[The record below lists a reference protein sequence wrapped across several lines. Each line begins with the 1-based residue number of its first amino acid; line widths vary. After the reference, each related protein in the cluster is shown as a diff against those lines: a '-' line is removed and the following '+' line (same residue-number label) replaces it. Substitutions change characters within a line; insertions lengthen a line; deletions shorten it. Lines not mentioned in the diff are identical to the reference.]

1 VSVAPVLEIR
11 NLSVSY
17 GAIRAV
23 SELSL
28 ELHADEVVTLIGA
41 NGAGKST
48 TLRAAMG
55 LCRAHAGE
63 ILLFGERIDG
73 WPTHRIVDAGLVLVP
88 EGRMIFPQ
96 LTVAENLEIG
106 AFRRK
111 DRGGLAGEL
120 ETVFT
125 LFPRLKERFQQI
137 GGTLSGGEQQ
147 MLAIGRALMT
157 KPKVLMLDEPSL
169 GLAPLVVRSI
179 FDAIETIHAAGT
191 SILLV
196 EQNAHAALAH
206 SRRAYVLETG
216 RILMSGDSKELA
228 ADPRVREAY
237 LGEG

>member
-1 VSVAPVLEIR
+1 MSTPVLEIR
-11 NLSVSY
+11 DLSVSY

-28 ELHADEVVTLIGA
+28 VLNPGEVVTLIGA

-55 LCRAHAGE
+55 LCRAQAGE
-63 ILLFGERIDG
+63 IRLFGERIDG
-73 WPTHRIVDAGLVLVP
+73 WSTHKVVDAGLVLVP

-96 LTVAENLEIG
+96 LTVAENLDIG
-106 AFRRK
+106 AYRRK
-111 DRGGLAGEL
+111 DRSTLGAEL

-179 FDAIETIHAAGT
+179 FDAIGTINAAGV

-196 EQNAHAALAH
+196 EQNANAALAH
-206 SRRAYVLETG
+206 SQRAYVLETG
-216 RILMSGDSKELA
+216 RIHMSGDSKELA